1 MSCMANLKQKG
12 RQKGDMKCRASYTL
26 AASLSV
32 SGTFEVLLIKLLL
45 PIKKKG
51 DMKLYIKNKRQNTQT
66 WYYGLQGKQKENT
79 LKLEG

>member
-1 MSCMANLKQKG
+1 MSCMTNLKQKG
-12 RQKGDMKCRASYTL
+12 RQQGDMKLYTSYPL

-66 WYYGLQGKQKENT
+66 WY
-79 LKLEG
+79 